1 MSNNIWICRYLYPRK
16 VVFDNGSE
24 FKRDFTPFLKDFDIK
39 PVLTSVKNPQANT
52 LVERLHQVILNMLST
67 KDLDNKVFNYI
78 YPRGETLS
86 SIAWAIRAS
95 YHHTIMTTPGQAVFG
110 RDMLFKLASVVDWL
124 FSTAVKQSQV
134 DIVSF
139 RENARRVMHDY

>member
-1 MSNNIWICRYLYPRK
+1 MLK
-16 VVFDNGSE
+16 V
-24 FKRDFTPFLKDFDIK
+24 LDIK
-39 PVLTSVKNPQANT
+39 PVLMSVKNPQSNAP
-52 LVERLHQVILNMLST
+52 VEQLHHVILNMLST
-67 KDLDNKVFNYI
+67 KDLDKKVFNYI